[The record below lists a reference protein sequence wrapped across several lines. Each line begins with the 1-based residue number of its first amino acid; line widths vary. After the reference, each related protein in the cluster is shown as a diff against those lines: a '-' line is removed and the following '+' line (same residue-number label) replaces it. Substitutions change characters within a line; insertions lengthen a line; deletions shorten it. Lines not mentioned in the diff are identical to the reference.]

1 MGVTIR
7 RTDLEEGPKPY
18 KPWGGVP
25 FINPNMVRPS
35 GGQTRN
41 GYSNQT
47 GTPLWFNQTSTTTT
61 TEPAGDKY
69 TNIFKEKNY
78 WIGVAVG
85 IAGLMAYQ
93 KYFKK

>member
-1 MGVTIR
+1 MG
-7 RTDLEEGPKPY
+7 
-18 KPWGGVP
+18 
-25 FINPNMVRPS
+25 
-35 GGQTRN
+35 
-41 GYSNQT
+41 
-47 GTPLWFNQTSTTTT
+47 
-61 TEPAGDKY
+61 AGDKY